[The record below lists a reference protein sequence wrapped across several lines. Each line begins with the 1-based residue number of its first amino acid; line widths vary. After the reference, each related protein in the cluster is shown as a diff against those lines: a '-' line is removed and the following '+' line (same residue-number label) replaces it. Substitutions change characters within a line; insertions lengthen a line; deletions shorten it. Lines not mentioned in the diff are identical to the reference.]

1 MTPAATSGL
10 FDRLATFPSYVMS
23 SYKKSQLQDMAQH
36 QKGCAKHSSVQE
48 PPVRLLQPG
57 KLAVQL
63 ENSKLFGPPGFGPDD
78 RP

>member
-48 PPVRLLQPG
+48 PPVRLP
-57 KLAVQL
+57 
-63 ENSKLFGPPGFGPDD
+63 STW
-78 RP
+78 